1 VAPGRG
7 VSAAAVA
14 FVLVGGAGADTI
26 TLKNGRMIEADR
38 AWVEGNQVRYQ
49 KDGGVYGVPRNLVQN
64 IDQRPTPEP
73 VSDPDTKRAREL
85 LAVDPAEAVRA
96 ASEALKRDPN
106 AVPALQVM
114 AEARLKLGDAF
125 AARQNIEKALRQDDR
140 DARSWNILG
149 DAMAGLGDRATAEA
163 HWRKSL
169 LLRPDPSVQR
179 KVGPA
184 PASPPPVEP
193 SRAFR
198 ASSFP
203 EAQFRL
209 SYDGGVNEPLG
220 KEVMAALGQAYSEY
234 AARLGFHPETPVRV
248 TLQMTARITDGR
260 APEWADGWNDGSIR
274 VPVQGLERPTPRLI
288 QVLRHE
294 LAHSFVT
301 ARTGN
306 NCPTWLQEGIAQWL
320 EGGDPAREDAP
331 LRPIARAG
339 RLKSLLTLEGP
350 FRGLGEADAN
360 LAYGQSLSA
369 VNHLLRTSGETG
381 LVRLLSALGE
391 RLPSEEALPVAL
403 GLSYPEFQ
411 RSWEQALRAGEGAS
425 KPAAGAAG
433 PR

>member
-1 VAPGRG
+1 MAPGRG
-7 VSAAAVA
+7 APAAAVA
-14 FVLVGGAGADTI
+14 FVLATGVGADTI
-26 TLKNGRMIEADR
+26 TLKNGRTIEADR

-49 KDGGVYGVPRNLVQN
+49 KDGGVYGVPRSLVHN
-64 IDQRPTPEP
+64 VDQRPTPEP
-73 VSDPDTKRAREL
+73 VSDPDTQRAREL

-96 ASEALKRDPN
+96 ASEALRRDPN
-106 AVPALQVM
+106 SVPALQVM

-125 AARQNIEKALRQDDR
+125 AARQGIEKALRQDDR

-149 DAMAGLGDRATAEA
+149 DAMAGLGDRATAES

-179 KVGPA
+179 KLGPA
-184 PASPPPVEP
+184 PASPAAAPV
-193 SRAFR
+193 R
-198 ASSFP
+198 ASRPPSFP

-220 KEVMAALGQAYSEY
+220 TEVMAALGQAYSEY
-234 AARLGFHPETPVRV
+234 AARLGFHPETPVKV

-274 VPVQGLERPTPRLI
+274 VPVQGLERPSARLI
-288 QVLRHE
+288 KVLRHE

-320 EGGDPAREDAP
+320 EGGNPAREDAQ
-331 LRPIARAG
+331 LQTIARAG
-339 RLKSLLTLEGP
+339 RLQSLLTLEGP

-369 VNHLLRTSGETG
+369 VNHILRTSGEAG
-381 LVRLLSALGE
+381 LARLLSALGD

-403 GLSYPEFQ
+403 GQSYPEFQ
-411 RSWEQALRAGEGAS
+411 RSWEQALRTGQGALKPGAGV
-425 KPAAGAAG
+425 AG
-433 PR
+433 PG